1 MCKTVYE
8 AWVMMDE
15 DGVISEEYKTPQE
28 VIKAMLQKGY
38 TIEGMKENHF
48 TCTKV
53 LADSE
58 CWLEALEDY
67 DYTEEV

>member
-1 MCKTVYE
+1 MAVYE
-8 AWVMMDE
+8 TWVMMDE
-15 DGVISEEYKTPQE
+15 DGVISEEYETPQE
-28 VIKAMLQKGY
+28 VIKAMLEKGY
-38 TIEGMKENHF
+38 TIQGMKDNNF